1 MAKRPRQQRILSYGE
16 FRPTGVD
23 DSAAR
28 RMQALAGLGETV
40 AGVAEQFGRAKA
52 TELAP
57 EQAKIQIDEATNIDP
72 ETGEV
77 TREKVEMRSGFAW
90 GADAYNQEINTH
102 NKAID
107 AAYLSDIDRDNAAK
121 INELRD
127 NNINDPEQFITLAT
141 AYSKGVIGTIKPEFQ
156 GIVSDSLRQ
165 NIFTTSEQLKTS
177 RRQNDIANSI
187 QKQVDNA
194 SQKLDDLSIRA
205 RKGED
210 VSAQRDELVLAIQT
224 LSELSPEQKRQESQR
239 ISTLD
244 KSIYESKVS
253 GELNRIAE
261 TDGPAEA
268 SKRLQEIKQTPQAGY
283 SDKEWDAFINNEQ
296 TQLGRTKTLIDSTN
310 QLATVEK
317 QTEITEYV
325 KKAELGFSIPEA
337 EQAKMTEQVAGTKYE
352 ASVAMA
358 TELAQFAVQPVSVRK
373 ELIAQSQKS
382 GNATLTA
389 NLITLNNRLQ
399 SEIANDAFGLGM
411 KQGYVEYTTLNVSD
425 ILSGTLEEAEKVFKT
440 RKADASLLSTIYG
453 TNVSVL
459 TKEEASQLTA
469 ALPNMNE
476 DQKMRISRV
485 LGANSGVWAQ
495 IATDPTSGAFA
506 QVSALG
512 NDSVSRT
519 VFRGQEALATE
530 NVKPVSG
537 KDLDQ
542 ANDILD
548 EVVGNVYGNFD
559 KESVREAALSYYYG
573 SNPRRDSLEQDKWR
587 ASIQAVTGGIE
598 KVRGVPTQLTGVG
611 VDKVSGRDLDL
622 YFKSLTTDDLE
633 KMNIKPILS
642 EVTIA
647 YTSSVRDF
655 SQVFQQNQTL
665 DKIYN
670 GRIEAV
676 AGQGNYV
683 IVQGNQI
690 VTDADGADII
700 FNVTKQKVDAMK
712 GTEKGKQQQ
721 KSLATNEFYETGV
734 SPYRLGVY

>member
-1 MAKRPRQQRILSYGE
+1 MAKQPRQERIGFYGK
-16 FRPTGVD
+16 FQPTGVD
-23 DSAAR
+23 RSGVQ
-28 RMQALAGLGETV
+28 RMQALAGLAEQVG
-40 AGVAEQFGRAKA
+40 GMAEQFGIAKA
-52 TELAP
+52 TEIAP

-77 TREKVEMRSGFAW
+77 TKEKVEMRSGLAW
-90 GADAYNQEINTH
+90 GADAYNQEIDTH

-156 GIVSDSLRQ
+156 GIVNNSLRQ
-165 NIFTTSEQLKTS
+165 NIFKTAEQLKTS

-224 LSELSPEQKRQESQR
+224 LSELSPEQERQESQR

-253 GELNRIAE
+253 GQLNRIAE

-268 SKRLQEIKQTPQAGY
+268 SKRLQEIKQKPQAGY

-296 TQLGRTKTLIDSTN
+296 TQLGRTRTLIDSTN

-317 QTEITEYV
+317 QAEITEYV
-325 KKAELGFSIPEA
+325 KKAELGFSIPETK
-337 EQAKMTEQVAGTKYE
+337 QAKMTEQVAGTKYE
-352 ASVAMA
+352 SSVAMA
-358 TELAQFAVQPVSVRK
+358 TELAQFAVQPVAVRK
-373 ELIAQSQKS
+373 ELIAEAQKS

-389 NLITLNNRLQ
+389 NLITLDNRLQ

-425 ILSGTLEEAEKVFKT
+425 ILSGTLEEAEQIFKT

-495 IATDPTSGAFA
+495 IAKDPTSGAFA

-530 NVKPVSG
+530 NVRPVSG

-548 EVVGNVYGNFD
+548 EIVGNNVYGNFD

-573 SNPRRDSLEQDKWR
+573 INPKRDSLEQDKWK

-598 KVRGVPTQLTGVG
+598 KVRAYPTQLTQGVSA
-611 VDKVSGRDLDL
+611 KDLDL
-622 YFKSLTTDDLE
+622 YFNFVTADDLK
-633 KMNIKPILS
+633 KMGAKQIIRKESDGFLS
-642 EVTIA
+642 SLLPYEA
-647 YTSSVRDF
+647 LYPSVGE
-655 SQVFQQNQTL
+655 NTTL
-665 DKIYN
+665 NKIHN
-670 GRIEAV
+670 GRIKAV
-676 AGQGNYV
+676 EGQGNYIITNKGGEV
-683 IVQGNQI
+683 VSKP
-690 VTDADGADII
+690 DGSPLI
-700 FNVTKQKVDAMK
+700 FNVTADKIAKIK
-712 GTEKGKQQQ
+712 GTERGRQMQQSGPEYELGQ
-721 KSLATNEFYETGV
+721 FATRTGF
-734 SPYRLGVY
+734 